1 MRKPDKPAL
10 VKAVTSGCSNDTLP
24 TNVRFVLDG
33 GSLLHRVRWVK
44 GSTFLEIS
52 QQYVTYVLK
61 KYGEKSIIVFDGYMA
76 GPSVK
81 DHEHQR
87 RAGKDSK
94 LSPDVLIDNNKPA
107 VVDQQTFLT
116 NESNKNSLIQLL
128 IIHFNR
134 KHIETFQFDGDA
146 DTDIV
151 LTALRLASACNVPV
165 CVVANDT
172 AIMALLL
179 YHVQPGMPEMYFV
192 SETKKSSAVQNK
204 FPCIQKIQQ
213 QIGEQACKQILAIH
227 AFGGCD
233 TVSAIFGH
241 GKGAI
246 FKKVVANK
254 MSNEYTEMISNE
266 FATREDVG
274 TAGGNLM
281 KIIYGGKPNDDLNKM
296 RYASYCKMAAS
307 SLNRPQPERLPP
319 TANATYFHS
328 LRAHFQTVVWKMMNT
343 QALQPKEWDGMSKN
357 IN

>member
-1 MRKPDKPAL
+1 MRLALLQKRCTSGKKPILIDANSLFHRSEDIPPFFSFELTPIPTALFKDNFKRKPDKPAL
-10 VKAVTSGCSNDTLP
+10 VMAVMSGCSNDALP

-33 GSLLHRVRWVK
+33 GSLLHRICWVN
-44 GSTFLEIS
+44 GSTYLEIS

-61 KYGEKSIIVFDGYMA
+61 KYGEKSIFVFDGYMA

-87 RAGKDSK
+87 RAGKASK

-134 KHIETFQFDGDA
+134 KHIETFQSDGDA

-165 CVVANDT
+165 GVVANDT
-172 AIMALLL
+172 DIMALLFH
-179 YHVQPGMPEMYFV
+179 HVEPGMPIIYFV
-192 SETKKSSAVQNK
+192 SENKKSGTVQNE

-213 QIGEQACKQILAIH
+213 RIGEQAFMQIL

-246 FKKVVANK
+246 FKKIVANK
-254 MSNEYTEMISNE
+254 MSNE
-266 FATREDVG
+266 
-274 TAGGNLM
+274 
-281 KIIYGGKPNDDLNKM
+281 
-296 RYASYCKMAAS
+296 
-307 SLNRPQPERLPP
+307 
-319 TANATYFHS
+319 
-328 LRAHFQTVVWKMMNT
+328 
-343 QALQPKEWDGMSKN
+343 
-357 IN
+357 